1 MPAGHRS
8 TLYES
13 SRGGVRFE
21 IGPGRTAQSRAARC
35 PAATRS
41 RSEGRHTPPRTAHL
55 RSGRRRRR
63 RSTAARAATCCCKGT
78 RGVQTAALS
87 PAARTCDRLERH
99 DMHAARL
106 ELGER
111 LRRVAAPLPRHVLV
125 RAHRRPLDLRSAREA
140 ARADH
145 ARERPGN
152 EKGSA
157 CASGALRA
165 QGALRGGRA
174 LSRCRLRVLGRR
186 RVAAQVEV
194 GDAEAV
200 GGAEDG
206 ADVKCR
212 AQVVEHEHERQPQ
225 VLGPRRG
232 RVVRRHEKVVVMAAL
247 GVPSLDREDEVEEVA
262 LVKVEP

>member
-1 MPAGHRS
+1 
-8 TLYES
+8 
-13 SRGGVRFE
+13 
-21 IGPGRTAQSRAARC
+21 
-35 PAATRS
+35 
-41 RSEGRHTPPRTAHL
+41 
-55 RSGRRRRR
+55 
-63 RSTAARAATCCCKGT
+63 
-78 RGVQTAALS
+78 
-87 PAARTCDRLERH
+87 
-99 DMHAARL
+99 MHAARL

-262 LVKVEP
+262 LVKVEPVHHARHQRREFAAVGVLVLGERCEAIAQQREAAEALLVPVGGPVDLDMLRQLEQPVYARVAVLFYHLEGGHRRGERRRRRAAA